1 MKENENEE
9 QLKENKE
16 QEPKIQIIEDNNIQ
30 SGDNNHLESLDTL
43 INPDSG
49 PYLKTVRTL
58 LTEEPK
64 YKEGY
69 ADKIIL
75 QVEEKESSTPR
86 IIFNIK
92 NNVLVFCLLYS
103 SFMNYN
109 FLYFPYI
116 ILGFALSACLY
127 KNKNPKIYH
136 FKQISE
142 LIILIYSFLLLAF
155 KAVFIVLTKNDNE
168 LAVNNKKLLIN
179 LGVKLL
185 RDKES
190 VAYLVSS
197 LLTECIII
205 VTSLVSYIIS
215 KTFTDYKLED
225 DTKIKG
231 ISKREMF
238 NLLIKHLIINY
249 FILLFNAILNTSI
262 FTLLYLGLALV
273 LFFFTA
279 SYSNNLF
286 PDPLTDEE
294 EEKYLKLMKE
304 GDKEARN
311 KLIEHNLRLVAHIV
325 KKFDQDDLISIGT
338 IGLIKG
344 IDTYSLDKSVKL
356 TTYCA
361 RCIQNEILMFY
372 RSNNKNNKNISINE
386 SIGFDKEGNEITIL
400 DILKSEKPD
409 FAMDLHTKENIKL
422 LNKYI
427 EVLNNREK
435 DIITRRYGLFNKKE
449 QTQKTIAKNLG
460 ISRSYVSRIE
470 KRALIKML
478 REFIKNKNITEE

>member
-1 MKENENEE
+1 M
-9 QLKENKE
+9 
-16 QEPKIQIIEDNNIQ
+16 
-30 SGDNNHLESLDTL
+30 S
-43 INPDSG
+43 
-49 PYLKTVRTL
+49 
-58 LTEEPK
+58 
-64 YKEGY
+64 
-69 ADKIIL
+69 IL
-75 QVEEKESSTPR
+75 
-86 IIFNIK
+86 F
-92 NNVLVFCLLYS
+92 
-103 SFMNYN
+103 
-109 FLYFPYI
+109 
-116 ILGFALSACLY
+116 
-127 KNKNPKIYH
+127 
-136 FKQISE
+136 
-142 LIILIYSFLLLAF
+142 FLLDLF
-155 KAVFIVLTKNDNE
+155 K
-168 LAVNNKKLLIN
+168 
-179 LGVKLL
+179 
-185 RDKES
+185 S
-190 VAYLVSS
+190 
-197 LLTECIII
+197 
-205 VTSLVSYIIS
+205 
-215 KTFTDYKLED
+215 
-225 DTKIKG
+225 
-231 ISKREMF
+231 
-238 NLLIKHLIINY
+238 
-249 FILLFNAILNTSI
+249 
-262 FTLLYLGLALV
+262 

-325 KKFDQDDLISIGT
+325 KKFDHKTGDQDDLISIGT